1 MDSCL
6 LDYHKYHISVTTKAY
21 KFNVLNSMRWIFSL
35 IKLHKHMQTI
45 LILKQETMLCM
56 HTQVHT
62 HTHAHT
68 HIHAQ
73 MFPSFISLYTI
84 IKGCHVIFIA
94 WRITLISMA
103 VKVLNAWSHQFSQ
116 LLPCLPFFFFN
127 MVHLPSYFLY
137 FHTNPFT
144 TLTTFLLL
152 VI

>member
-1 MDSCL
+1 
-6 LDYHKYHISVTTKAY
+6 
-21 KFNVLNSMRWIFSL
+21 
-35 IKLHKHMQTI
+35 MQTI

-94 WRITLISMA
+94 WRTTLISMA
-103 VKVLNAWSHQFSQ
+103 VKVLNA
-116 LLPCLPFFFFN
+116 
-127 MVHLPSYFLY
+127 
-137 FHTNPFT
+137 
-144 TLTTFLLL
+144 
-152 VI
+152 